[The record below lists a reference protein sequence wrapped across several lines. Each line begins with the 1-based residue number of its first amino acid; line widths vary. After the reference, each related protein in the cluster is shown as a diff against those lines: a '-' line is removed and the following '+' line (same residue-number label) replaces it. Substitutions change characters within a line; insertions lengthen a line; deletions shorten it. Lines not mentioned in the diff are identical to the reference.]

1 MGSLSRLLKVRP
13 GEERVALR
21 MLAMMVV
28 VWTGFALGGNAVESL
43 LFVRFGPDALPY
55 LFVVLGVLTFALM
68 LGLNA
73 ILGRT
78 RPRRLL
84 LFTLLGMGAFVIG
97 MRLLLTLDARWLY
110 PPMWL
115 LMMVMWTV
123 AVVAAWG
130 IASAVH
136 DTRQAKR
143 LFPLYVAGLI
153 LGWAIGG
160 FGTAPLAGW
169 FGAENLLFF
178 WAAGLG
184 GAFLLARSA
193 LRVGGAMA
201 ESRRSR
207 GRGSPSVRAQLSEA
221 VRSVRESPLLYW
233 MALTLALLALL
244 YFSLAFLFARA
255 ATARFPEADRLA
267 GFLGLFMGATNG
279 TGLLV
284 SLFVANRLFA
294 RFGVAAM
301 VLVLAALYVAGFGVL
316 ALSLAFTPLVIFRFV
331 QMVWVN
337 GVWTG
342 GWQAL
347 YNVVPAERRDRTRTI
362 IDGVA
367 LQGGIVAAG
376 LLLILSER
384 VLTPRT
390 FILIALMVSVLAT
403 LAAVRLRRAY
413 AGAVVGALRAG
424 NPEVFLTEEEP
435 FGGVRRDAAA
445 MSVVAASASD
455 PNTSVRRIS
464 MEILSEVADRDEAP
478 LLLRALEDDDPV
490 VRAAAI
496 RGLARLREGAALPDA
511 TRLLDDGEVAV
522 RLAAVEAILA
532 TGDDLADAD
541 RLRPLLADPDPR
553 VRARVSGALVGSADS
568 EAAMRALEEMV
579 ASPSPEWR
587 AAAVGALADTP
598 TGIQAVISSLEDPD
612 PLVRRAGVLALR
624 ETSPPAALEALV
636 RRLGDSDSEVRG
648 AAVEALVDVGEGSQ
662 GALLEALSQPDLES
676 GAVRVLSRIRVDSSV
691 LLGYVRGEV
700 AEAVRYGELLRV
712 VNAERDDRM
721 GLLAHSLRDRSL
733 RHSVDALH
741 AVSTSSDP
749 TAIRLAIENV
759 GSSDPN
765 QRANAFEMIEA
776 VGEPDVVRPLLR
788 VWEEAGSTE
797 GSVLSP
803 VLEELMHDP
812 DPWIRACAAFASA
825 GRAELRPAVEQLAHS
840 DTDTLVGEAAALALE
855 GDRIVETLPSLSLM
869 ERIVFLRRV
878 QLFVDLS
885 PADLKHVAEVAA
897 EQFYADGEVVAEQG
911 EPGDEMYVVVSG
923 EMRVLL
929 SRDGGAPT
937 EVARRVPGQS
947 VGEMAVISHAPRMA
961 SIVAAGQVRVLA
973 IDRRRFERI
982 LRERPEASL
991 AVMRELCN
999 RLVEAQGAGPPE
1011 ARA

>member
-1 MGSLSRLLKVRP
+1 MAFRL
-13 GEERVALR
+13 
-21 MLAMMVV
+21 LAMMVV

-43 LFVRFGPDALPY
+43 LFVRFGPEALPY
-55 LFVVLGVLTFALM
+55 LFVTLGVLTFALM

-73 ILGRT
+73 MLGRT
-78 RPRRLL
+78 RPRRML
-84 LFTLLGMGAFVIG
+84 LFTFLGMGAFVIG
-97 MRLLLTLDARWLY
+97 MRLLLMLNARWLY

-123 AVVAAWG
+123 GGVAAWG

-160 FGTAPLAGW
+160 FGTAPLARW

-193 LRVGGAMA
+193 LHVGGAMA

-207 GRGSPSVRAQLSEA
+207 GRGSVSVRAQLSEGL
-221 VRSVRESPLLYW
+221 RSVRESPLLYW
-233 MALTLALLALL
+233 MAVTLALLALL

-294 RFGVAAM
+294 RLGVAAM

-376 LLLILSER
+376 LMLILSER

-390 FILIALMVSVLAT
+390 FILIALVVSVLAT
-403 LAAVRLRRAY
+403 LAALRLRRAY
-413 AGAVVGALRAG
+413 AGAVVAALRAG

-455 PNTSVRRIS
+455 PDTSVRRIS
-464 MEILSEVADRDEAP
+464 MEILSEVADRDDTP

-490 VRAAAI
+490 VRAAAL
-496 RGLARLREGAALPDA
+496 RGLARLREGVALPDA
-511 TRLLDDGEVAV
+511 TRLLDDEEVAV
-522 RLAAVEAILA
+522 RLAAVEAVLA
-532 TGDDLADAD
+532 TGDDLAARD
-541 RLRPLLADPDPR
+541 RLRSLMADPDPR
-553 VRARVSGALVGSADS
+553 VRARVSDALVGSAYS
-568 EAAMRALEEMV
+568 EDAMRTLEEMV

-587 AAAVGALADTP
+587 AAAIGVLGGTP

-624 ETSPPAALEALV
+624 ETSAPAAPEALV
-636 RRLGDSDSEVRG
+636 RKLGDSDSEVR
-648 AAVEALVDVGEGSQ
+648 AAAIEALIDVGEGSQ
-662 GALLEALSQPDLES
+662 GALLGALSQPHLES
-676 GAVRVLSRIRVDSSV
+676 GAVRVLSRIQGVDSSI
-691 LLGYVRGEV
+691 LLGYVHGEV

-741 AVSTSSDP
+741 ALSTSSDP

-788 VWEEAGSTE
+788 AWEEAGSMA
-797 GSVLSP
+797 GGMLGP

-812 DPWIRACAAFASA
+812 DAWIRACAAFASA
-825 GRAELRPAVEQLAHS
+825 GRAELRPELEQLTHS
-840 DTDTLVGEAAALALE
+840 DTDTLVREAAALALE

-878 QLFVDLS
+878 QLFVDLT
-885 PADLKHVAEVAA
+885 PADLKHVAEIAA

-929 SRDGGAPT
+929 SRDGGAPA

-961 SIVAAGQVRVLA
+961 SIIAAGQVRVLA

-999 RLVEAQGAGPPE
+999 RLVEAQSAGPPE